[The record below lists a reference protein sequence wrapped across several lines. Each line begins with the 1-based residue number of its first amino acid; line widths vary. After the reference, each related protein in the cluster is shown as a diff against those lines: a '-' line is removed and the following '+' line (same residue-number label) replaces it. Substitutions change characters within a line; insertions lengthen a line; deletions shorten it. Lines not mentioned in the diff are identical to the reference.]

1 MRIHAM
7 TTDRG
12 GCFEH
17 RIALPL
23 AHLGR
28 RGHDTSYGNGAP
40 ATVLNELANR
50 PDSVLIGKFITAP
63 QDVAGWQAIAQAP
76 KRPALMVYDCD
87 DSYWDVQQIAGGER
101 SVYAIE
107 ENLRGSEA
115 VMRAADLITCTTPT
129 LAARIQEKIPG
140 VPVVVLPNCVADEI
154 LDWHVRTPP
163 RKFTIGFQGS
173 PSHLQDMQYWLP
185 AFDTVM
191 KSRPGVMWH
200 WFGLHDPKC
209 WPPHR
214 QRCTPWENSPEQF
227 HRSLNGK
234 FHVGVA
240 PLHPHLPFNRYKSG
254 LKAQVYGALGRPTI
268 ASDYP
273 YYGDVIEHGT
283 TGYLCEY
290 PADWEYYL
298 KWLIDD
304 PRKAEKMGEAARELE
319 STRTMSKRVHLWED
333 AYTAHLP

>member
-40 ATVLNELANR
+40 AAVLNELAAR

-63 QDVAGWQAIAQAP
+63 QDVAGWQAIAESP

-115 VMRAADLITCTTPT
+115 VMRAADLITCTTPV
-129 LAARIQEKIPG
+129 LAERIAEKILET
-140 VPVVVLPNCVADEI
+140 PVAVLPNCVADEI

-173 PSHLQDMQYWLP
+173 PSHLQDMQYWLG
-185 AFDTVM
+185 AFDQVM
-191 KSRPGVMWH
+191 KSRPQVMWH

-209 WPPHR
+209 WPAHR
-214 QRCTPWENSPEQF
+214 QKITPWNNSPEQF
-227 HRSLNGK
+227 HRSLNGR

-240 PLHPHLPFNRYKSG
+240 PLHPALPFNRYKSG
-254 LKAQVYGALGRPTI
+254 LKAQVYGALGRPTV
-268 ASDYP
+268 ASDTP
-273 YYGDVIEHGT
+273 YYRDVIEDGE
-283 TGYLCEY
+283 TGYVVAHE
-290 PADWEYYL
+290 WEWTSLLQYYAAN
-298 KWLIDD
+298 
-304 PRKAEKMGEAARELE
+304 PYEAEKMGEAARELE

-333 AYTAHLP
+333 AYQEVLP